1 MESKKLLVKNIP
13 GGKIE
18 VNISAKPTAYLFL
31 FMIVGSLMIFTAS
44 SVYQLFGLVL
54 VFISGYAIIFLPERK
69 IMTFYKNYLII
80 FNEID
85 KDYCNLIYY
94 NEILSYR
101 YVKGLKFDMLIIE
114 LSDNRVYEL
123 QCFDKNKVLAFMK
136 EYAKDKEIINNSK
149 LLGH

>member
-101 YVKGLKFDMLIIE
+101 YVKGHKFDMLIIE